1 MINEGDF
8 QEILMSERISK
19 IADFV
24 SSAREYPDIKHYF
37 IDGQHRSGN
46 NFWNI
51 VFRNNIKVPEHKLF
65 GESFHNIKL
74 YQVAGIYG
82 SLENVFNI
90 IPFIDPWEATKSFL
104 VLTNKED
111 YASHEDIYSYL
122 NTCEQHYDTIIQKEK
137 NIIPIEIGFGSSNT
151 KKIIYSVLSLD
162 NNDTYTSFEDLKINQ
177 ENSLRQNHTPLKNKN
192 KEHLIKKAEDQMND
206 SRVIVHAAEVSRK
219 YYMAKLI
226 ARRYWEDRGI

>member
-24 SSAREYPDIKHYF
+24 SSAREYTDIKHYF

-51 VFRNNIKVPEHKLF
+51 VFRHNIKVPEHKLF

-90 IPFIDPWEATKSFL
+90 IPFRDPWEATKSFL

-137 NIIPIEIGFGSSNT
+137 NIIPI
-151 KKIIYSVLSLD
+151 
-162 NNDTYTSFEDLKINQ
+162 
-177 ENSLRQNHTPLKNKN
+177 
-192 KEHLIKKAEDQMND
+192 
-206 SRVIVHAAEVSRK
+206 
-219 YYMAKLI
+219 
-226 ARRYWEDRGI
+226 